1 MRILAS
7 LIVVAALSGCAY
19 QSGYID
25 NQGVWIAKGEPYAKG
40 TCRSSAPYAMGPQG
54 PTGAPGAPGIAG
66 GPGGPGIAGP
76 MGPQGPQGPAG
87 PVGMVGVT
95 GRGGRAGVGGVA
107 GWSSMENVNFKYGS
121 SDLQEKCKE
130 KLANFALWMQNN
142 PRAQVSLDG
151 HQSDANDRNQVLAG
165 DRVNAVRNEL
175 IRLGAS
181 PDRISVG
188 SNGRQRPVC
197 NASTDTCLELN
208 RRVEIL
214 AVRS

>member
-1 MRILAS
+1 MRILTS
-7 LIVVAALSGCAY
+7 LVVVAALSGCAY

-25 NQGVWIAKGEPYAKG
+25 PQGVWIAKGEPYAKG

-54 PTGAPGAPGIAG
+54 PTGAPGAPGLAG

-76 MGPQGPQGPAG
+76 MGPQGPAG
-87 PVGMVGVT
+87 PVGAVGVT
-95 GRGGRAGVGGVA
+95 GRGGRPGAS

-142 PRAQVSLDG
+142 PLAQVSLDG
-151 HQSDANDRNQVLAG
+151 HQSDADDRNQLLAAN
-165 DRVNAVRNEL
+165 RVTAVRDEL
-175 IRLGAS
+175 VRLGVS
-181 PDRISVG
+181 PGRIVVG
-188 SNGRQRPVC
+188 AYGRQAPVC
-197 NASTDTCLELN
+197 HTTTDTCLESN

>member
-1 MRILAS
+1 M
-7 LIVVAALSGCAY
+7 
-19 QSGYID
+19 
-25 NQGVWIAKGEPYAKG
+25 
-40 TCRSSAPYAMGPQG
+40 
-54 PTGAPGAPGIAG
+54 
-66 GPGGPGIAGP
+66 
-76 MGPQGPQGPAG
+76 
-87 PVGMVGVT
+87 T
-95 GRGGRAGVGGVA
+95 GRTGELSVA

-142 PRAQVSLDG
+142 PLAQVSLDG
-151 HQSDANDRNQVLAG
+151 HQSDADDRNQVLAG
-165 DRVNAVRNEL
+165 NRVTAVRNEL

-181 PDRISVG
+181 PDRITIG